1 MLPYKFIDFN
11 KNCLLHIYMIP
22 FIMQL
27 KSLHM
32 LVEMHTIY
40 LYQELEPS

>member
-1 MLPYKFIDFN
+1 MLPYKFIKLY
-11 KNCLLHIYMIP
+11 KNFLLHIYTIP

-27 KSLHM
+27 KSPHV

-40 LYQELEPS
+40 LYQEVEPS